1 MGGQI
6 DIEIQILP
14 TQYMAERTLF
24 YWSKMYTSQIHPG
37 NTYDMLKKCVT
48 INIVDFECTP
58 LKKLYSCYHL
68 TEDSKGERLTDLI
81 EIRFLEIPKLLDK
94 GIKRDE
100 NDPIVQWM
108 EFLDGKSKEV
118 MEMLAEKNKDI
129 KKAYNLLKIISK
141 DDKAKMLYESRQ
153 AEISDELTRLKSEKD
168 EKGIEDATNFLRLG
182 VSEEIVAKGTGLT
195 IEKVR
200 ELKKKILN

>member
-1 MGGQI
+1 V
-6 DIEIQILP
+6 E
-14 TQYMAERTLF
+14 
-24 YWSKMYTSQIHPG
+24 
-37 NTYDMLKKCVT
+37 
-48 INIVDFECTP
+48 
-58 LKKLYSCYHL
+58 KKLYSCYHL
-68 TEDSKGERLTDLI
+68 TEDGKGERLTDLI
-81 EIRFLEIPKLLDK
+81 EIRFLEIPILLDK

-100 NDPIVQWM
+100 NDPMVQWM

-153 AEISDELTRLKSEKD
+153 AEISDELTRLKSARDGAKE
-168 EKGIEDATNFLRLG
+168 EDAVNFLKLG
-182 VSEEIVAKGTGLT
+182 ISEELVAKGTGLS
-195 IEKVR
+195 IEKVL

>member
-1 MGGQI
+1 M
-6 DIEIQILP
+6 
-14 TQYMAERTLF
+14 
-24 YWSKMYTSQIHPG
+24 
-37 NTYDMLKKCVT
+37 
-48 INIVDFECTP
+48 
-58 LKKLYSCYHL
+58 
-68 TEDSKGERLTDLI
+68 TDLI

-153 AEISDELTRLKSEKD
+153 AEISDELTRLKFAKEEGVTETAIKVA
-168 EKGIEDATNFLRLG
+168 ENFLNMGLT
-182 VSEEIVAKGTGLT
+182 VEQVAKGSELS
-195 IEKVR
+195 IEKVM
-200 ELKKKILN
+200 EIKKKINGA